1 MQNQNSAFK
10 LVFILSL
17 SMLICIVFGVAAI
30 ALSGYSM
37 GIDHVKTHVYVY
49 LFILVMTLGVTILSG
64 IAYRKHTE
72 HKGDF

>member
-37 GIDHVKTHVYVY
+37 GIVHVKTHVYVY
-49 LFILVMTLGVTILSG
+49 LAILVLTLVITTLSG
-64 IAYRKHTE
+64 IAYRM
-72 HKGDF
+72 HKE